1 MPGKR
6 KIGNLLSR
14 YRSVLKKD
22 WRRNVLCFLVVL
34 GFFGSVSVAK
44 SQVYEVNSDTNW
56 YKYCELENG
65 YGGSRVLLAGDTL
78 KIHNG
83 ATLSFDFTGDE
94 NEDMV
99 DGAGAVIAMT
109 IDYINVDIPV
119 SGDVSITGERSLEY
133 PTLHTLIPIPLSIM
147 RVGLVSTVTR
157 ITPLQ

>member
-119 SGDVSITGERSLEY
+119 SGDVSITGGTIVGISHA
-133 PTLHTLIPIPLSIM
+133 PPLIPIPLSIM